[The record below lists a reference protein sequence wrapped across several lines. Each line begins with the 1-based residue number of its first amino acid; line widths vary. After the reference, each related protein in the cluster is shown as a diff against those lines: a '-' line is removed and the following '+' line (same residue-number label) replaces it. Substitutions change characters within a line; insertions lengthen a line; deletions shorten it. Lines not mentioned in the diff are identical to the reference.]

1 MGCSPCGRKELD
13 TTERLTHTHT
23 RTCTRTSP
31 KGNRQTDGQV
41 CSRETRPEN
50 VPIHPGFEGRPRRVL
65 RGETLGRA
73 QLSACVRV
81 SVRSVSFELLHKHPQ
96 PLPEAL
102 APAQHLS
109 CSGLTPEDALERWA
123 WPSRSNSKDLG
134 AVSWVLGPLCA
145 ESRFHCVHTEGSL
158 SGRRKARL
166 PYACWCPPLQALP
179 SPTPAR
185 EPRHLSTR
193 MGKGGGRI

>member
-109 CSGLTPEDALERWA
+109 CSSLTPEDALERWA
-123 WPSRSNSKDLG
+123 WPSRSNSEDLG
-134 AVSWVLGPLCA
+134 RLLGAWPALRRVQVSLCPHGRKPLGEEKGPSALRVLVPTSAGP
-145 ESRFHCVHTEGSL
+145 
-158 SGRRKARL
+158 
-166 PYACWCPPLQALP
+166 ALP
-179 SPTPAR
+179 NPGPRASPPQ
-185 EPRHLSTR
+185 H
-193 MGKGGGRI
+193 